1 MTTKQKNIAIW
12 GGAIGAVII
21 VIAVSEYYS
30 NKNKTTTTV
39 AGADGT
45 TTGTTSGLLKW
56 NGLLATSQ
64 IPGFADNGAHDRQ
77 MWYNTNTGILAHAG

>member
-21 VIAVSEYYS
+21 VIAISEYYS

-45 TTGTTSGLLKW
+45 TTGTYLTWQNLPSTSDIEKIVSQKPNWKLL
-56 NGLLATSQ
+56 
-64 IPGFADNGAHDRQ
+64 
-77 MWYNTNTGILAHAG
+77 WYNTGTGIFAHAG